1 MHDLAND
8 LRRDTLGLPP
18 LHTRQALRV
27 LMDEEIPHTYCWSP
41 TLVPRPFDWPSHIN
55 VSGYFFLNTD
65 TDQYKPPDDLVAF
78 LGLNDDKQDTEKL
91 SPPIYIGFGS
101 ITGCDSR
108 RLFHVIL
115 DALARTGYRALLAG
129 FDNDEL
135 PDNVFKIG
143 DVPHDWLFQ
152 HGE

>member
-8 LRRDTLGLPP
+8 LRRDTLDLPP

-129 FDNDEL
+129 FDNDKL
-135 PDNVFKIG
+135 PDNVFNIG